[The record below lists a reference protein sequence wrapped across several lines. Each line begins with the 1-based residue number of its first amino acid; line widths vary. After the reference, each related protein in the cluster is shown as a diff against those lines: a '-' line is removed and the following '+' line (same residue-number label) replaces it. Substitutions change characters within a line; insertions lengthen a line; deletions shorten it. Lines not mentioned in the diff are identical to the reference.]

1 MPTVYSGDFP
11 DRRPRSTDSSYS
23 RLTTLEPTGGM
34 TKSRP
39 YRPRV
44 MLVDDHPQVLRG
56 LSRLLGPSCDI
67 VAGEAGGEQAIE
79 TAIRLMPDVMVV
91 DLTMQ
96 EMDGLEICRRVKQS
110 APEIDVI
117 ILTAFDD
124 KEVAAAAFMAGALE
138 FVAKHGAAGTL
149 DGIIL
154 RLVEKKR
161 SGP

>member
-1 MPTVYSGDFP
+1 MRMAYSGDLASG
-11 DRRPRSTDSSYS
+11 RTRGTDSSYS

-67 VAGEAGGEQAIE
+67 VAGVAGGEEAVE
-79 TAIRLMPDVMVV
+79 TAARLMPDVLIV
-91 DLTMQ
+91 DLTMAD
-96 EMDGLEICRRVKQS
+96 MDGLEVCRRVKQS
-110 APEIDVI
+110 APETDVI
-117 ILTAFDD
+117 LVTAFDD
-124 KEVAAAAFMAGALE
+124 KQVAVAAFEAGASEFLAKHDAAAALE
-138 FVAKHGAAGTL
+138 SV
-149 DGIIL
+149 IL

-161 SGP
+161 SGS

>member
-1 MPTVYSGDFP
+1 
-11 DRRPRSTDSSYS
+11 
-23 RLTTLEPTGGM
+23 
-34 TKSRP
+34 
-39 YRPRV
+39 

-67 VAGEAGGEQAIE
+67 VAGVAGGEEAVE

-96 EMDGLEICRRVKQS
+96 EMDGLEVCRRVKQS
-110 APEIDVI
+110 VPETDVI
-117 ILTAFDD
+117 ILTAYDD
-124 KEVAAAAFMAGALE
+124 KQVAAAAFEAGASE
-138 FVAKHGAAGTL
+138 FVPKPDAATAL
-149 DGIIL
+149 EGIIL